1 MFASLGFHLIKE
13 HLTVLVLDLVLDRS
27 GKNPISCG
35 LLIKKQVFPNLIF
48 KVYFLLQFRTGNF
61 ILILDTVT
69 HKLAILTIHLFSLP
83 VCECLVFQQGD

>member
-1 MFASLGFHLIKE
+1 MFASLAFHLIKE
-13 HLTVLVLDLVLDRS
+13 HLTGLALDLVLDRS

-35 LLIKKQVFPNLIF
+35 LSIKKQVISNLIF

-69 HKLAILTIHLFSLP
+69 HKLAILTIRLFS
-83 VCECLVFQQGD
+83 CECLVFQQGD